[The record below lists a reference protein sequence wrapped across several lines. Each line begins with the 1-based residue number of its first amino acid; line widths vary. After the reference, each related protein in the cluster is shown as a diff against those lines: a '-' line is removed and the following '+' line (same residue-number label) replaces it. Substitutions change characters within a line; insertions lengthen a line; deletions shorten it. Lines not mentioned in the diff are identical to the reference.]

1 MHLQCLYYWRSC
13 MLVSLIYSK
22 KLEACVYKT
31 MDLTDTLLDP
41 QGDARQ
47 NKALAGDSHEDSA
60 GSSGEYQAS
69 GADASN
75 TEMSESEPSSDYDA
89 DLEDDASSCCS

>member
-1 MHLQCLYYWRSC
+1 